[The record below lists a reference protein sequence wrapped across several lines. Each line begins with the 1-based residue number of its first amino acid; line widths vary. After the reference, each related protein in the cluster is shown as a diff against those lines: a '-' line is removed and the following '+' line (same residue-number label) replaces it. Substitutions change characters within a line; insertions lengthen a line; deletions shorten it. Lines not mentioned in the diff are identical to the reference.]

1 MANLNFDLDRLLTGV
16 SSRPME
22 VQRQPIPG
30 SPNFRGEFGA
40 QIANDLQ
47 AGLGNL
53 VRGGRPTQAQQ
64 LNQAEAKYRVGGT
77 IADKKKLIEILVMRG
92 DREAAAKLA
101 SEIQAMQQAPL
112 IAAKEE
118 QRYKDELDLNT
129 RKTIATEQT
138 AAASATRADTDR
150 IKAETARLKAA
161 EPKIYKPDIIKDAK
175 NNTWTAISTDPATL
189 GAIVSQGSTLTQAQ
203 QDAAAEV
210 ETQKRINKSRQLIM
224 KRNTLIDQAKNIR
237 SALKE
242 ANEKNIMDVEK
253 GFALQKASPMYG
265 VLVGEQTYQ
274 KLADSVASVQSAEA
288 LNSLADL
295 KAQSSTG
302 SSGLGATNAMEFSA
316 LQDKIRR
323 LNPDVPS
330 TIEAGLQAIERHLD
344 NIIRIDGGLEPII
357 DWDDPAYAH
366 MVQTNRDGS
375 RAYSYDG
382 DTWYNIETAAE

>member
-1 MANLNFDLDRLLTGV
+1 MANQDLMRMLTGI
-16 SSRPME
+16 SSG
-22 VQRQPIPG
+22 QQPVMQKPVAG
-30 SPNFRGEFGA
+30 SPNFRGEFAA
-40 QIANDLQ
+40 QQNQ
-47 AGLGNL
+47 RVSQGLGRAM
-53 VRGGRPTQAQQ
+53 RGGAPSDQEKMAM
-64 LNQAEAKYRVGGT
+64 AEAKLDLTSVKGLT
-77 IADKKKLIEILVMRG
+77 TLLKLQQIRG
-92 DREAAAKLA
+92 DMVGAAKTA
-101 SEIQAMQQAPL
+101 AKIQAMN
-112 IAAKEE
+112 AAGPAAEKEE
-118 QRYKDELDLNT
+118 KRYQEELALDRRRT
-129 RKTIATEQT
+129 EATEQT
-138 AAASATRADTDR
+138 AAASTTRANTDK

-175 NNTWTAISTDPATL
+175 NNTWTALSTDPANL
-189 GAIVSQGSTLTQAQ
+189 GAIISQGSTRTQVQ
-203 QDAAAEV
+203 QDAAEEE

-224 KRNTLIDQAKNIR
+224 KRDVLISQAANIR

-242 ANEKNIMDVEK
+242 AGEKKILPVEL
-253 GFALQKASPMYG
+253 GFALQKESPVYG
-265 VLVGEQTYQ
+265 ALIGGQTYQ

-288 LNSLADL
+288 LNSLAAL

-366 MVQTNRDGS
+366 MVQTKLDGS

-382 DTWYNIETAAE
+382 ISWYNIETAAE

>member
-1 MANLNFDLDRLLTGV
+1 MANQDLDLAGLLTGI
-16 SSRPME
+16 SNRPQP

-30 SPNFRGEFGA
+30 SPNFRGMFGA
-40 QIANDLQ
+40 QMASDLQ
-47 AGLGNL
+47 AGVGKL
-53 VRGGRPTQAQQ
+53 VRGGAPSQAQKMQQFMSQ
-64 LNQAEAKYRVGGT
+64 LDLNSVEDLTKLAKIMQAS
-77 IADKKKLIEILVMRG
+77 G
-92 DREAAAKLA
+92 DMAGAAKVA
-101 SEIQAMQQAPL
+101 AKIQAMQ
-112 IAAKEE
+112 AAGP
-118 QRYKDELDLNT
+118 
-129 RKTIATEQT
+129 
-138 AAASATRADTDR
+138 AAAEEKRRDERDYSLEERKVAVTEA
-150 IKAETARLKAA
+150 KAETARLKAA
-161 EPKIYKPDIIKDAK
+161 EPKIYKPDIIKDAT
-175 NNTWTAISTDPATL
+175 NNSWTAISTDPATL
-189 GAIVSQGSTLTQAQ
+189 GAIISQGSTLTQAQ

-210 ETQKRINKSRQLIM
+210 ETQKRINKSQQLIM
-224 KRNTLIDQAKNIR
+224 KRNTLIGQAKNIR

-242 ANEKNIMDVEK
+242 ANEEAVLPVET
-253 GFALQKASPMYG
+253 GFAIQKANPLYG
-265 VLVGEQTYQ
+265 AVVGKQTYQ

-366 MVQTNRDGS
+366 MVQTKLDGS

-382 DTWYNIETAAE
+382 NTWYNIETAAE

>member
-1 MANLNFDLDRLLTGV
+1 MALDLAGMLTGV
-16 SSRPME
+16 SK
-22 VQRQPIPG
+22 QPIDPRLNMQQQQLALG
-30 SPNFRGEFGA
+30 ANATKMMQGGMESMRRSAGGEA
-40 QIANDLQ
+40 P
-47 AGLGNL
+47 
-53 VRGGRPTQAQQ
+53 VAQQ
-64 LNQAEAKYRVGGT
+64 LQMAMSKLDLQNPDDLR
-77 IADKKKLIEILVMRG
+77 KLISIQMATG
-92 DREAAAKLA
+92 DTVGAAKTA
-101 SEIQAMQQAPL
+101 SMLQAMKQAPL
-112 IAAKEE
+112 DAAKEE
-118 QRYKDELDLNT
+118 KRYKDELALNT

-175 NNTWTAISTDPATL
+175 NNTWTAISTDPANL

-242 ANEKNIMDVEK
+242 AEDKASLDVET
-253 GFALQKASPMYG
+253 GFAIQKANPMYG
-265 VLVGEQTYQ
+265 VLVGGQTYQ

-366 MVQTNRDGS
+366 MVQTKLDGS

-382 DTWYNIETAAE
+382 VTWYNIETAAE

>member
-1 MANLNFDLDRLLTGV
+1 MANQDLMRMLTGI
-16 SSRPME
+16 SSG
-22 VQRQPIPG
+22 QQPVMQKPVAG
-30 SPNFRGEFGA
+30 SPNFRGEFAA
-40 QIANDLQ
+40 QQNQ
-47 AGLGNL
+47 RVSQGLGRAM
-53 VRGGRPTQAQQ
+53 RGGAPSDQEKMAM
-64 LNQAEAKYRVGGT
+64 AEAKLDLTSVKGLT
-77 IADKKKLIEILVMRG
+77 TLLKLQQIRG
-92 DREAAAKLA
+92 DMVGAAKTA
-101 SEIQAMQQAPL
+101 AKIQAMN
-112 IAAKEE
+112 AAGPAAEKEE
-118 QRYKDELDLNT
+118 KRYQEELALDRRRT
-129 RKTIATEQT
+129 EATEQT
-138 AAASATRADTDR
+138 AAASATRADTDK

-175 NNTWTAISTDPATL
+175 NNTWTALSTDPANL
-189 GAIVSQGSTLTQAQ
+189 GAIISQGSTRTQVQ
-203 QDAAAEV
+203 QDAAEEE

-224 KRNTLIDQAKNIR
+224 KRDVLISQAANIR

-242 ANEKNIMDVEK
+242 AGEKKILPVEL
-253 GFALQKASPMYG
+253 GFALQKESPVYG
-265 VLVGEQTYQ
+265 ALIGGQTYQ

-288 LNSLADL
+288 LNSLAAL

-366 MVQTNRDGS
+366 MVQTKLDGS

-382 DTWYNIETAAE
+382 ISWYNIETAAE

>member
-1 MANLNFDLDRLLTGV
+1 MALDLAGMLTGV
-16 SSRPME
+16 SK
-22 VQRQPIPG
+22 QPIDPRLNMQQQQLALG
-30 SPNFRGEFGA
+30 ANATKMMQGGMESMRRSAGGEA
-40 QIANDLQ
+40 P
-47 AGLGNL
+47 
-53 VRGGRPTQAQQ
+53 VAQQ
-64 LNQAEAKYRVGGT
+64 LQMAMSKLDLQNPDDLR
-77 IADKKKLIEILVMRG
+77 KLISIQMATG
-92 DREAAAKLA
+92 DTVGAAKTA
-101 SEIQAMQQAPL
+101 SMLQAMKQAPL
-112 IAAKEE
+112 DAAKEE
-118 QRYKDELDLNT
+118 KRYKDELALDIRRT
-129 RKTIATEQT
+129 EATEQT

-175 NNTWTAISTDPATL
+175 NNTYTAISTDPANL
-189 GAIVSQGSTLTQAQ
+189 GAIISQGSTRTQAQ
-203 QDAAAEV
+203 QDAAEEV

-224 KRNTLIDQAKNIR
+224 KRNTLIDQAANIR

-242 ANEKNIMDVEK
+242 ADEKNIMAVEK
-253 GFALQKASPMYG
+253 GFALQKAIPMYG
-265 VLVGEQTYQ
+265 VLVGGQTYQ

-366 MVQTNRDGS
+366 MVQTKLDGS

-382 DTWYNIETAAE
+382 VTWYNIETAAE

>member
-1 MANLNFDLDRLLTGV
+1 M
-16 SSRPME
+16 
-22 VQRQPIPG
+22 
-30 SPNFRGEFGA
+30 
-40 QIANDLQ
+40 Q
-47 AGLGNL
+47 AAGF
-53 VRGGRPTQAQQ
+53 
-64 LNQAEAKYRVGGT
+64 
-77 IADKKKLIEILVMRG
+77 
-92 DREAAAKLA
+92 AAA
-101 SEIQAMQQAPL
+101 
-112 IAAKEE
+112 EE
-118 QRYKDELDLNT
+118 KRRDERDYSLEE
-129 RKTIATEQT
+129 RKVAVIEA
-138 AAASATRADTDR
+138 
-150 IKAETARLKAA
+150 KAETARLKAA
-161 EPKIYKPDIIKDAK
+161 EPKIYKPQIIKDAT
-175 NNTWTAISTDPATL
+175 NNSWTAISTDPATL
-189 GAIVSQGSTLTQAQ
+189 GAIISQGSTRTQAQ
-203 QDAAAEV
+203 QDAAEEV
-210 ETQKRINKSRQLIM
+210 ETQKRINKSQQLIM

-242 ANEKNIMDVEK
+242 ADEKKYLDVEK

-265 VLVGEQTYQ
+265 VLVGGQTYQ

-366 MVQTNRDGS
+366 MVQTKLDGS

-382 DTWYNIETAAE
+382 NTWYNIETAAE

>member
-1 MANLNFDLDRLLTGV
+1 MALDLAGMLTGV
-16 SSRPME
+16 SK
-22 VQRQPIPG
+22 QPIDPRLNMQQQQLALG
-30 SPNFRGEFGA
+30 ANATKMMQGGMESMRRSAGGEA
-40 QIANDLQ
+40 P
-47 AGLGNL
+47 
-53 VRGGRPTQAQQ
+53 VAQQ
-64 LNQAEAKYRVGGT
+64 LQMAMSKLDLQNPDDLR
-77 IADKKKLIEILVMRG
+77 KLISIQMATG
-92 DREAAAKLA
+92 DTVGAAKTA
-101 SEIQAMQQAPL
+101 SMLQAMKQAPL
-112 IAAKEE
+112 DAAKEE
-118 QRYKDELDLNT
+118 KRYKDELALDIRRT
-129 RKTIATEQT
+129 EATEQT

-175 NNTWTAISTDPATL
+175 NNSFTAISTDPANL
-189 GAIVSQGSTLTQAQ
+189 GAIISQGSTLTQAQ

-224 KRNTLIDQAKNIR
+224 KRNTLIDQAANIR

-242 ANEKNIMDVEK
+242 ADEKNIMAVEK
-253 GFALQKASPMYG
+253 GFALQKAIPMYG
-265 VLVGEQTYQ
+265 VLVGGQTYQ

-366 MVQTNRDGS
+366 MVQTKLDGS

-382 DTWYNIETAAE
+382 VTWYNIETAAE

>member
-16 SSRPME
+16 SNRPME
-22 VQRQPIPG
+22 VQEQPIPG
-30 SPNFRGEFGA
+30 SPSFSGDFGA
-40 QIANDLQ
+40 QTANSMK
-47 AGLGNL
+47 ASLGKL

-64 LNQAEAKYRVGGT
+64 LNQAEAQYRVGGT
-77 IADKKKLIEILVMRG
+77 IEDKKKLIKILVMRG
-92 DREAAAKLA
+92 KREEAAQVA
-101 SEIQAMQQAPL
+101 SEIEAMQ
-112 IAAKEE
+112 AAGP
-118 QRYKDELDLNT
+118 
-129 RKTIATEQT
+129 
-138 AAASATRADTDR
+138 AAAEKKR
-150 IKAETARLKAA
+150 IEERNYALEERKVAVTEAKAETERLKAA
-161 EPKIYKPDIIKDAK
+161 EPKIYKPDIIKDAT
-175 NNTWTAISTDPATL
+175 NNSWTAISTDPATL
-189 GAIVSQGSTLTQAQ
+189 GAIISQGSTLTQAQ

-210 ETQKRINKSRQLIM
+210 ETQKRINKSQQLIM

-242 ANEKNIMDVEK
+242 ADEKKYLDVEK

-265 VLVGEQTYQ
+265 VLVGGQTYQ

-366 MVQTNRDGS
+366 MVQTKLDGS

-382 DTWYNIETAAE
+382 NTWYNIETAAE

>member
-22 VQRQPIPG
+22 VQEQPIPG
-30 SPNFRGEFGA
+30 SSSFSGDFGA
-40 QIANDLQ
+40 QTANSMK
-47 AGLGNL
+47 ASLGKL

-64 LNQAEAKYRVGGT
+64 LNQAEAKYIAGGT
-77 IADKKKLIEILVMRG
+77 IEDKKNLIKILVMRG
-92 DREAAAKLA
+92 KREEAAKVA
-101 SEIQAMQQAPL
+101 SEIKAMQ
-112 IAAKEE
+112 AAGP
-118 QRYKDELDLNT
+118 
-129 RKTIATEQT
+129 
-138 AAASATRADTDR
+138 AAAEEKRRDKRDYSLEERKVAVTEA
-150 IKAETARLKAA
+150 KAETARLKAA
-161 EPKIYKPDIIKDAK
+161 EPKIYKPDIIKDAT
-175 NNTWTAISTDPATL
+175 NNSWTAISTDPATL
-189 GAIVSQGSTLTQAQ
+189 GAIISQGSTLTQAQ

-210 ETQKRINKSRQLIM
+210 ETQKRINKSQQLIM
-224 KRNTLIDQAKNIR
+224 KRNTLIGQAKNIR

-242 ANEKNIMDVEK
+242 ANEEAVLPVET
-253 GFALQKASPMYG
+253 GFAIQKASPLYG
-265 VLVGEQTYQ
+265 AVVGKQTYQ

-366 MVQTNRDGS
+366 MVQTKLDGS

-382 DTWYNIETAAE
+382 NTWYNIETAAE

>member
-1 MANLNFDLDRLLTGV
+1 MANQDLMRMLTGI
-16 SSRPME
+16 SSG
-22 VQRQPIPG
+22 QQPVMQKPVAG
-30 SPNFRGEFGA
+30 SPNFRGEFAA
-40 QIANDLQ
+40 QQNQ
-47 AGLGNL
+47 RVSQGLGRAM
-53 VRGGRPTQAQQ
+53 RGGAPSDQEKMAM
-64 LNQAEAKYRVGGT
+64 AEAKLDLTSVKGLT
-77 IADKKKLIEILVMRG
+77 TLLKLQQIRG
-92 DREAAAKLA
+92 DMVGAAKTA
-101 SEIQAMQQAPL
+101 AKIQAMN
-112 IAAKEE
+112 AAGPAAEKEE
-118 QRYKDELDLNT
+118 KRYQEELALDRRRT
-129 RKTIATEQT
+129 EATEQT
-138 AAASATRADTDR
+138 AAASTTRADTDK

-175 NNTWTAISTDPATL
+175 NNTWTALSTDPANL
-189 GAIVSQGSTLTQAQ
+189 GAIISQGSTRTQVQ
-203 QDAAAEV
+203 QDAAEEE

-224 KRNTLIDQAKNIR
+224 KRDVLISQAANIR

-242 ANEKNIMDVEK
+242 AGEKKILPVEL
-253 GFALQKASPMYG
+253 GFALQKESPVYG
-265 VLVGEQTYQ
+265 ALIGGQTYQ

-288 LNSLADL
+288 LNSLAAL

-366 MVQTNRDGS
+366 MVQTKLDGS

-382 DTWYNIETAAE
+382 ISWYNIETAAE